1 MGLVV
6 EESHA
11 KSVGIKKLK
20 RCSMKNIKRVV
31 NNDNV
36 CFEHFVV
43 TKDPDGM
50 FRVYENNG
58 KDQIAT
64 CDAIVS
70 TKSMVSATRIVE
82 VLEACC
88 FALLHCK
95 HIAQNIAKMLK
106 NFLEP
111 KMLDI

>member
-1 MGLVV
+1 
-6 EESHA
+6 
-11 KSVGIKKLK
+11 
-20 RCSMKNIKRVV
+20 MKNIKRVV

-43 TKDPDGM
+43 AKDSDGM

-70 TKSMVSATRIVE
+70 TKTMVSATKIAE
-82 VLEACC
+82 VLESCWLA
-88 FALLHCK
+88 FTSCK
-95 HIAQNIAKMLK
+95 QIAKNITNTLRSFSQPKSIERQVRNRNNIK
-106 NFLEP
+106 N
-111 KMLDI
+111 IR